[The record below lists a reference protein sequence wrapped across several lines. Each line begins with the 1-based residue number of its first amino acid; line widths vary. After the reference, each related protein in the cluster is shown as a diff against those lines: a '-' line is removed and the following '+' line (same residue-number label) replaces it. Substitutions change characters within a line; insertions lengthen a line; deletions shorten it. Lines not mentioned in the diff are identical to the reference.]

1 MLPTLLKT
9 RIPMAAPFHLVLAV
23 LLLAAAPQGSMK
35 WGLWKQKALKSSIVA
50 IYGSKNECLAQ
61 AKVRMAAPDGWRY
74 FCRAR

>member
-1 MLPTLLKT
+1 MVTPLPLIL
-9 RIPMAAPFHLVLAV
+9 AA

-50 IYGSKNECLAQ
+50 IYDSKGECLVQ
-61 AKVRMAAPDGWRY
+61 VEIRKAAPDGWRY